1 MEVSLSTLSL
11 NLPRGG
17 TMRLDAARGVTVRVR
32 CGRVWLTEQGL
43 PDDVFLGPGQSW
55 RLRRDGRAVIEADAA
70 SAFELAAPEARWRI
84 ARPGTRAT
92 PAQALRAALAR
103 REPGWMPQP
112 APSALLA

>member
-11 NLPRGG
+11 SLPRGS
-17 TMRLDAARGVTVRVR
+17 TMRLDAARGVTLRVR

-55 RLRRDGRAVIEADAA
+55 RLRRDGRAVIEAEQA
-70 SAFELAAPEARWRI
+70 STFELAAPEARWRI
-84 ARPGTRAT
+84 APPDARAT
-92 PAQALRAALAR
+92 PARALRGALAR
-103 REPGWMPQP
+103 RGAAWMPEP